1 MKFHPLEGSWCRV
14 VTLEKKI
21 ATRQSAVSSTL
32 SGLETIQSGPD
43 HVAKPIVQRI
53 CTQGM
58 LGSSL
63 GPIRVV
69 LGKLFDFFMPKGL
82 SVC

>member
-1 MKFHPLEGSWCRV
+1 MKFDPLEGSWRRV
-14 VTLEKKI
+14 VAPEKKI
-21 ATRQSAVSSTL
+21 STRQSAASSTL

-43 HVAKPIVQRI
+43 HVAKPIVQRFY
-53 CTQGM
+53 TTEA
-58 LGSSL
+58 LGSAL

-69 LGKLFDFFMPKGL
+69 LGEVFDFSTRKGL